1 MIALLEE
8 ELKKKNNHNS
18 NDHNDNEN
26 NNNNS
31 LTTMQMIVYL
41 KKSLIKPVKLWTFV
55 TFSSL
60 SNLLCSTST
69 LAKMLKLYIF
79 RIL

>member
-1 MIALLEE
+1 MTALLEE
-8 ELKKKNNHNS
+8 ELKKKNNYNS
-18 NDHNDNEN
+18 NENNENEN

-69 LAKMLKLYIF
+69 LVKMFKWYVF
-79 RIL
+79 RIV